1 VGRLRLEDAVGIVR
15 EGVAN
20 VIFGLEASEA
30 APEAFSLAI
39 ELYGI
44 GHRDIF
50 DTLLYS
56 TAVASGMIF
65 LTLDRELAEF
75 VKKRGLPR
83 IVMEPEKLKVLLV

>member
-1 VGRLRLEDAVGIVR
+1 MRLEDAVGMIG

-20 VIFGLEASEA
+20 VIYWLKASEA

-56 TAVASGMIF
+56 TAVASGM
-65 LTLDRELAEF
+65 LSLSRSTASS
-75 VKKRGLPR
+75 RGSSRRGGYLG
-83 IVMEPEKLKVLLV
+83 